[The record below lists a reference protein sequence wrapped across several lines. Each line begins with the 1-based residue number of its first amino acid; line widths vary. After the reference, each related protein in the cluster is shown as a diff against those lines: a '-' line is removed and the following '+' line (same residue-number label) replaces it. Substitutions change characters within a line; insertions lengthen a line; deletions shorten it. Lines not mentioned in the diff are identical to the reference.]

1 MSKQSEN
8 NTAQRKSNED
18 YFVGIDVAKDE
29 LVVHILPTNQQLT
42 VPNSTLGI
50 KELVALFKEI
60 EPKQV
65 VLEATGGLER
75 ELLTNL
81 VAKGI
86 SAVAVNPRQARDLA
100 KGLGELAKTDA
111 VDARILA
118 RFAQLQC
125 LTTRPVPTLE
135 MQEMSDLVAR
145 KEQMIQMR
153 TMEANRL
160 HRATQK
166 PIKKS
171 IEKTIAFF
179 DKQIADIDAR
189 IGKMIADNPDWSEKD
204 KILQSVPGVGAKTSQ
219 VLISALPELGDLNRR
234 EIAALVGVA
243 PFCNDSATKSGARHI
258 KGGRKNVRS
267 AIYMAAFNAIQRNE
281 TFKAFF
287 ERLIAAGKKY
297 KVALVAAMRKLITV
311 LNVMVKTK
319 SYWKEK
325 TATCEVKKGGT

>member
-1 MSKQSEN
+1 MTTPSKNITPKEN
-8 NTAQRKSNED
+8 NETT
-18 YFVGIDVAKDE
+18 FVGIDVAKNE
-29 LVVHILPTNQQLT
+29 LAVHILPSNQQLT
-42 VPNSTLGI
+42 VPNSKEGI
-50 KELVALFKEI
+50 KELVKLFKKNNPE
-60 EPKQV
+60 QV

-75 ELLTNL
+75 QLLTNL
-81 VAKGI
+81 VANGI
-86 SAVAVNPRQARDLA
+86 TAIAVNPRQARDLA

-125 LTTRPVPTLE
+125 LPTRPVPTKE
-135 MQEMSDLVAR
+135 TQEMNDLVAR
-145 KEQMIQMR
+145 KEQLIQMR

-160 HRATQK
+160 HVARQK

-171 IEKTIAFF
+171 IEKIIETF

-189 IGKMIADNPDWSEKD
+189 IEQMIETNPDWSEKD

-219 VLISALPELGDLNRR
+219 VFISALPELGTLNRQ

-243 PFCNDSATKSGARHI
+243 PFCKDSGKKSGERHI
-258 KGGRKNVRS
+258 KGGRANVRS
-267 AIYMAAFNAIQRNE
+267 ALYMATFSAIQWNK

-287 ERLIAAGKKY
+287 DRLMAAGKKY
-297 KVALVAAMRKLITV
+297 KVALIAAMRKLITV

-319 SYWKEK
+319 SYWKEQK
-325 TATCEVKKGGT
+325 PTGENQ